1 MEDGGGGGVMAA
13 VDSIFGLV
21 QLGCGTE
28 LNAVS

>member
-1 MEDGGGGGVMAA
+1 MEDGGGVMDA
-13 VDSIFGLV
+13 VDSVFGLE